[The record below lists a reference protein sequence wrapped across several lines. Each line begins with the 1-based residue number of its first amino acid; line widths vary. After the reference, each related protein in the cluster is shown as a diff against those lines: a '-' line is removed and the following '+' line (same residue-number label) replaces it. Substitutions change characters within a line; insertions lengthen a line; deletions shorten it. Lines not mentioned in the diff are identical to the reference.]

1 MHHPAPPDEHAAED
15 WPAFLLARA
24 PAMIAYVGLDGCL
37 RYASPA
43 YRAWMGIGDDVA
55 VAGRR
60 LEELVPDDLYA
71 RIEPGI
77 TAALA
82 GHPVISDRELRREHA
97 HRYAQA
103 SFSPDADEHGTV
115 RGAFVVL
122 ADISDRHAL
131 EARLKESERRFAQAF
146 RHAAIGMAL
155 VLPDGRWLQVNNAVC
170 SMLGYSEDELLAL
183 TFQDITHPDDLA
195 TDLGLTM
202 QVLSGERA
210 SFHMEKR
217 YVHRAGHIVHVML
230 TVSLVRDEHGEPIYF
245 VSQIQDI
252 TERKAFEDALF
263 RERELA
269 EVTLKSIGDAVI
281 TTDPD
286 LIVTSLNPIAEAMTG
301 WSSHEAV
308 GRSMDDVFQ
317 LRDPLTRRPIVNPL
331 RTAVQKNTIIGLT
344 TDAILLHRNGFDSPI
359 EDSAAPIHDHAGNVV
374 GGVVVFHD
382 VSETRAL
389 ALKMAHLAHH
399 DTLTGLPNRALLQSR
414 MEFAVTVANRRKQRA
429 ALLFVDIDHFK
440 QINDSLGH
448 AAGDALLQ
456 EVARRIRSAVRSDDT
471 VSRLGGDEF
480 VVLLPH
486 VEDATQA
493 SDVAEKVLEACNEAI
508 GLDASALA
516 ISFSIGISLYPD
528 DAFDAESMLRNA
540 DAAMYEAKMQG
551 RNGYRFFN
559 PSMNERNTLRVR
571 IEVELRKALAR
582 NELSLH
588 YQPKVDVEL
597 GTIVGA
603 EALLRWQVDG
613 QDIYTPE
620 QFIPVAEDCGLIV
633 PIGEW
638 ALREACRQTHLWSQS
653 YRPLSV
659 SVNVSALQFQHT
671 RFFESLQGILVETG
685 LHPTLLELEVTE
697 RTVMEGGDHIAEL
710 LHRIKAQGVSLS
722 LDDFGTGYCSLSYLK
737 HFPVDT
743 LKIDRAFIRDVAWDN
758 DSAAIVSAIIAMGK
772 GMNKMVL
779 AEGVESV
786 EQANFLGNAGCAL
799 MQGFLFGRAV
809 PAREFE
815 QRVAQVDSGLTVTV

>member
-1 MHHPAPPDEHAAED
+1 MPSPDDFSPAD
-15 WPAFLLARA
+15 WPAFLLERA
-24 PAMIAYVGLDGCL
+24 PAMLAYVGADRRV

-43 YRAWMGIGDDVA
+43 YRAWMDIGDA
-55 VAGRR
+55 PIEGR
-60 LEELVPDDLYA
+60 LVEEVIPASLYS
-71 RIEPGI
+71 RIAPGI
-77 TAALA
+77 TAALN
-82 GHPVISDRELRREHA
+82 GTPVIADRELRREDV

-103 SFSPDADEHGTV
+103 SFAPDTGDDGVV

-122 ADISDRHAL
+122 ADISDRRAL
-131 EARLKESERRFAQAF
+131 EARLRESERRFAQAF

-155 VLPDGRWLQVNNAVC
+155 VLPDGRWLQVNDAMC
-170 SMLGYSEDELLAL
+170 SMLGYSEPELLAL
-183 TFQDITHPDDLA
+183 SFQDITHPDDLA
-195 TDLGLTM
+195 ADMVLVQ
-202 QVLSGERA
+202 QVLVGERP
-210 SFHMEKR
+210 SYHMEKR
-217 YVHRAGHIVHVML
+217 YLHREGHLVHAL
-230 TVSLVRDEHGEPIYF
+230 LSVSLVRDEHGEPLYF
-245 VSQIQDI
+245 VSQVQDI
-252 TERKAFEDALF
+252 SERKAFEDALF

-286 LIVTSLNPIAEAMTG
+286 LVVTSLNPIAEAMTG
-301 WSSHEAV
+301 WSSHEAI
-308 GRSMDDVFQ
+308 GRPMDDIFQ
-317 LRDPLTRRPIVNPL
+317 LRDPLTRRPIANPL
-331 RTAVQKNTIIGLT
+331 LMAVQKNSIIGLT
-344 TDAILLHRNGFDSPI
+344 TDAILVHRNGFDSPI

-414 MEFAVTVANRRKQRA
+414 MEFAVTVATRRKQRC

-456 EVARRIRSAVRSDDT
+456 EVARRIRSAVRPDDT

-486 VEDATQA
+486 VEDGVDAA
-493 SDVAEKVLEACNEAI
+493 EVAEKVLEACNEAI
-508 GLDASALA
+508 GLEASALA

-528 DAFDAESMLRNA
+528 DAYEAESMLRNA
-540 DAAMYEAKMQG
+540 DTAMYEAKMQG

-559 PSMNERNTLRVR
+559 SSMNERNTARVR

-588 YQPKVDVEL
+588 YQPKVDVDL

-613 QDIYTPE
+613 EDVYTPE

-638 ALREACRQTHLWSQS
+638 ALREACRQTQAWSAA

-671 RFFESLQGILVETG
+671 RFFESMQAILVETG

-710 LHRIKAQGVSLS
+710 LHRIKAQGVALS

-758 DSAAIVSAIIAMGK
+758 DSAAIVSAIITMGK

-779 AEGVESV
+779 AEGVEST
-786 EQANFLGNAGCAL
+786 EQATFLGNAGCTQ

-809 PAREFE
+809 PARDFE
-815 QRVAQVDSGLTVTV
+815 ARIAQVDTGLPIS

>member
-1 MHHPAPPDEHAAED
+1 MPHPVSPDDFSPAD
-15 WPAFLLARA
+15 WPAFLLERA
-24 PAMIAYVGLDGCL
+24 PAMLAYVGTDKRL

-43 YRAWMGIGDDVA
+43 FRTWMGISEEALEGRTLEDVLPA
-55 VAGRR
+55 
-60 LEELVPDDLYA
+60 DLYP
-71 RIEPGI
+71 RIAPGVA
-77 TAALA
+77 AALS
-82 GHPVISDRELRREHA
+82 GTPVIADRELRREEV

-103 SFSPDADEHGTV
+103 SFSPDTTDDGHI
-115 RGAFVVL
+115 RGAFIVL
-122 ADISDRHAL
+122 ADISDRRAL

-155 VLPDGRWLQVNNAVC
+155 VLPDGRWLQVNEAMC
-170 SMLGYSEDELLAL
+170 GMLGYSDDELLGL
-183 TFQDITHPDDLA
+183 SFQDITHPDDLA
-195 TDLGLTM
+195 TDLIM
-202 QVLSGERA
+202 VQQVLTGERP
-210 SFHMEKR
+210 SYHMEKR
-217 YVHRAGHIVHVML
+217 YLHRDGHVVHALL
-230 TVSLVRDEHGEPIYF
+230 TVSLVRDEHGEPLYF
-245 VSQIQDI
+245 VSQVQDI

-286 LIVTSLNPIAEAMTG
+286 LRVTSLNPIAEAMTG

-308 GRSMDDVFQ
+308 GRPMDDIFQ
-317 LRDPLTRRPIVNPL
+317 LRDPLTRRPIANPL
-331 RTAVQKNTIIGLT
+331 LTAVEKNTIIGLT
-344 TDAILLHRNGFDSPI
+344 TDAILVHRNVFDSPI

-414 MEFAVTVANRRKQRA
+414 MEFAVTVATRRKQRC

-440 QINDSLGH
+440 QINDTMGH

-456 EVARRIRSAVRSDDT
+456 EVARRIRSAVRPDDT

-486 VEDATQA
+486 IEDGVDAA
-493 SDVAEKVLEACNEAI
+493 EVGEKVLQACNEAI
-508 GLDASALA
+508 GLEASALA

-528 DAFDAESMLRNA
+528 DAYDAESMLRNA
-540 DAAMYEAKMQG
+540 DTAMYEAKMQG

-559 PSMNERNTLRVR
+559 ASMNERNTARVR

-588 YQPKVDVEL
+588 YQPKVDVDL

-613 QDIYTPE
+613 EDVYTPE

-638 ALREACRQTHLWSQS
+638 ALREACRQTKAWTDT

-671 RFFESLQGILVETG
+671 RFFESMQAILVETG

-697 RTVMEGGDHIAEL
+697 RTVMEGGDHIADL
-710 LHRIKAQGVSLS
+710 LHRIKSEGVSLS

-758 DSAAIVSAIIAMGK
+758 DSAAIVSAIITMGK

-779 AEGVESV
+779 AEGVEST
-786 EQANFLGNAGCAL
+786 EQANFLGNAGCTQ

-809 PAREFE
+809 PARDFE
-815 QRVAQVDSGLTVTV
+815 DRIAQVDRGLPTA

>member
-1 MHHPAPPDEHAAED
+1 MRLPASPDELAPAD
-15 WPAFLLARA
+15 WPAFIHARA
-24 PAMIAYVGLDGCL
+24 PAMVAYVGTDLRF

-43 YRAWMGIGDDVA
+43 YCAWMGLGEAPVE
-55 VAGRR
+55 GRTLR
-60 LEELVPDDLYA
+60 EVIPAALYA
-71 RIEPGI
+71 RIEPGVI
-77 TAALA
+77 AALA
-82 GHPVISDRELRREHA
+82 GSTMITDRELRREDLE
-97 HRYAQA
+97 RFAQA
-103 SFSPDADEHGTV
+103 SFSPDVDEQGKV

-122 ADISDRHAL
+122 ADISDRRAL
-131 EARLKESERRFAQAF
+131 EARLKESERRFSQAF

-155 VLPDGRWLQVNNAVC
+155 VMPDGRWLQVNDAIC
-170 SMLGYSEDELLAL
+170 GMLGYAEDELLAL
-183 TFQDITHPDDLA
+183 SFQDITHPDDLVA
-195 TDLGLTM
+195 DLGLLQ
-202 QVLSGERA
+202 QVLDGERA
-210 SFHMEKR
+210 SYHMEKR
-217 YVHRAGHIVHVML
+217 YLHREGHIVHALL
-230 TVSLVRDEHGEPIYF
+230 TVSLVRDERSEPLYF
-245 VSQIQDI
+245 VSQVQDI
-252 TERKAFEDALF
+252 SERKAFEDALF

-281 TTDPD
+281 TTDPE
-286 LIVTSLNPIAEAMTG
+286 LMVTSLNPIAEAMTG
-301 WSSHEAV
+301 WSTHEAV
-308 GRSMDDVFQ
+308 GRPMDDIFQ
-317 LRDPLTRRPIVNPL
+317 LRDPLTRRPIANPL

-344 TDAILLHRNGFDSPI
+344 TDAILVHRNGFDSPI

-414 MEFAVTVANRRKQRA
+414 MEFAVTVATRRRQRC

-456 EVARRIRSAVRSDDT
+456 EVARRIRSAVRADDT

-486 VEDATQA
+486 VDDAVDAT
-493 SDVAEKVLEACNEAI
+493 DVAEKVLQACNEAI
-508 GLDASALA
+508 GLEASALA
-516 ISFSIGISLYPD
+516 ISFSIGISLFPD
-528 DAFDAESMLRNA
+528 DAYDAESMLRNA
-540 DAAMYEAKMQG
+540 DTAMYEAKMQG

-559 PSMNERNTLRVR
+559 PSMNERNTARVR

-588 YQPKVDVEL
+588 YQPKVDVDL
-597 GTIVGA
+597 DTIVGA

-613 QDIYTPE
+613 EDIYTPE

-638 ALREACRQTHLWSQS
+638 ALREACRQTKEWSQT

-671 RFFESLQGILVETG
+671 RFFESMQAILVETG

-697 RTVMEGGDHIAEL
+697 RTVMEGGDHIADL
-710 LHRIKAQGVSLS
+710 LHRIKAEGVSLS
-722 LDDFGTGYCSLSYLK
+722 LDDFGTGYCSLAYLK

-786 EQANFLGNAGCAL
+786 EQASFLGNAGCTQ

-809 PAREFE
+809 PARDFE
-815 QRVAQVDSGLTVTV
+815 TRLAQVDQGLSSPM

>member
-1 MHHPAPPDEHAAED
+1 MPLPDELSPVD
-15 WPAFLLARA
+15 WPAFLLERA
-24 PAMIAYVGLDGCL
+24 PAMLAYVGTDKRL

-43 YRAWMGIGDDVA
+43 YRAWMGIAEGAIEGRLLQDVIPEA
-55 VAGRR
+55 
-60 LEELVPDDLYA
+60 LYP
-71 RIEPGI
+71 RIEPGV
-77 TAALA
+77 TAALS
-82 GHPVISDRELRREHA
+82 GTPVIADRELRREDV

-103 SFSPDADEHGTV
+103 SFSPDRDDEGRV

-122 ADISDRHAL
+122 ADISDRRAL

-155 VLPDGRWLQVNNAVC
+155 VLPDGRWLQVNDAMC
-170 SMLGYSEDELLAL
+170 AMLGYREAELLAL
-183 TFQDITHPDDLA
+183 SFQDITHPEDLA
-195 TDLGLTM
+195 VDLGLLN

-210 SFHMEKR
+210 SYHMEKR
-217 YVHRAGHIVHVML
+217 YLHRDGHIVHAML
-230 TVSLVRDEHGEPIYF
+230 SVSLVRDDQGQPLYF
-245 VSQIQDI
+245 VSQVQDI
-252 TERKAFEDALF
+252 SERKAFEDALF

-286 LIVTSLNPIAEAMTG
+286 LRVTSLNPIAEAMTG
-301 WSSHEAV
+301 WTSHEAV
-308 GRSMDDVFQ
+308 GRPMDDIFQ
-317 LRDPLTRRPIVNPL
+317 LRDPLTRRPIANPL
-331 RTAVQKNTIIGLT
+331 LTAVQKNTIIGLT
-344 TDAILLHRNGFDSPI
+344 TDAILVHRNGFDSPI

-414 MEFAVTVANRRKQRA
+414 MEFAVTVATRRKQRC

-456 EVARRIRSAVRSDDT
+456 EVARRIRSAVRPDDT

-486 VEDATQA
+486 VEDSVDAA
-493 SDVAEKVLEACNEAI
+493 EVAEKVLQACNEAI
-508 GLDASALA
+508 GLEASALA
-516 ISFSIGISLYPD
+516 ISFSIGISLYPE
-528 DAFDAESMLRNA
+528 DAFDAEAMLRNA
-540 DAAMYEAKMQG
+540 DTAMYEAKMQG

-559 PSMNERNTLRVR
+559 ASMNERNTARVR

-588 YQPKVDVEL
+588 YQPKVDVDL

-603 EALLRWQVDG
+603 EALLRWQMDG
-613 QDIYTPE
+613 EDVYTPE

-638 ALREACRQTHLWSQS
+638 ALREACRQTQLWSAT

-671 RFFESLQGILVETG
+671 RFFESMQSILVETG

-758 DSAAIVSAIIAMGK
+758 DSAAIVSAIITMGK

-779 AEGVESV
+779 AEGVEST
-786 EQANFLGNAGCAL
+786 EQAAFLGNAGCTQ

-815 QRVAQVDSGLTVTV
+815 ERIARVDTGLHTA